1 MRGASGV
8 LASSALVLLTA
19 QACQEKLPSG
29 EPVRSTPTATPPAT
43 EAPAHVTP
51 SDPAPSD
58 AGTLALEDAE
68 AVTPPPTSGDA
79 GALPAIIPPLEQV
92 QETCVLA
99 MGRPVFFTQSATPG
113 GGGFT
118 GGGNVYRVYEDEAA
132 FRTLLGLGR
141 LGSVDP
147 QRQRLVRIKIM
158 DRPSSTVTA
167 VVDRGDAVVI
177 SVDVPVY
184 CGGARPYSPVIDVV
198 LPRSNKPIKVQ
209 SCSHGSC
216 SGMPLP

>member
-1 MRGASGV
+1 MTTVCRV
-8 LASSALVLLTA
+8 LALTSVGLLGAL
-19 QACQEKLPSG
+19 ACQEKLPSS
-29 EPVRSTPTATPPAT
+29 EPVRATPTATQT
-43 EAPAHVTP
+43 ETAEPFHPTP
-51 SDPAPSD
+51 SESKPSD

-68 AVTPPPTSGDA
+68 AVTPPPPPRDA
-79 GALPAIIPPLEQV
+79 GALPAIIPPLEHV

-99 MGRPVFFTQSATPG
+99 MGRPVFFSQSATPG
-113 GGGFT
+113 GGGFS

-158 DRPSSTVTA
+158 DRPSANVTA

-209 SCSHGSC
+209 SCSHGKC